1 MSTFHAHD
9 PAAIRE
15 AAQQLN
21 EEAAAN
27 FGDPAWRA
35 AKAAEMTT
43 KIYEDFQYD
52 NILPYIGA
60 TENLSTEDRSFVREV
75 KGLEAFW
82 VARGGYIEQ
91 STVRTDIVEI
101 PRDTVGFHVSEHEDK
116 METGFAESSS
126 TMVQLGTDRLSQ
138 AVNVR
143 AKALLDASRTVDN
156 ETDQTPTALDDLD
169 ALNNAIRTVKDETK
183 TGLVTILGR
192 SNTTEAIVD
201 AIMGTDSNGVGYLPE
216 TNEQILRT
224 GVLGVYRGC
233 KIVTLGNNVD
243 GNGNADWDAD
253 DLYVAAND
261 TAKFAYFGGL
271 KSREYLE
278 QDNWYWH
285 YIAKQEFGGLV
296 HWPNRSY
303 RINVTAP

>member
-9 PAAIRE
+9 PASVRE

-27 FGDPAWRA
+27 FADPAWRA

-43 KIYEDFQYD
+43 KIYEDFTYD
-52 NILPYIGA
+52 NILGYIGA
-60 TENLSTEDRSFVREV
+60 TENLNTDDRSFVREV

-91 STVRTDIVEI
+91 STVKTDIVEI
-101 PRDTVGFHVSEHEDK
+101 PRDTVGFHVSENEEK
-116 METGFAESSS
+116 METGFAEASS
-126 TMVQLGTDRLSQ
+126 TMVGLGVDRLSQ

-143 AKALLDASRTVDN
+143 GKALLDASRDVSNSSTGATQLN
-156 ETDQTPTALDDLD
+156 DLTS
-169 ALNNAIRTVKDETK
+169 LNNAIRTVKDETK
-183 TGLVTILGR
+183 SGAITMIGR
-192 SNTTEAIVD
+192 SATTEAVLD
-201 AIMGTDSNGVGYLPE
+201 AIVGANNGAGFLPE
-216 TNEQILRT
+216 TNEQILQT
-224 GVLGVYRGC
+224 GVLGVYRGV
-233 KIVTLGNNVD
+233 KIVTLPNNLD
-243 GNGNADWDAD
+243 GNGASTWDAD
-253 DLYVAAND
+253 DLYVVAND

-285 YIAKQEFGGLV
+285 YIAKQDFGGLV
-296 HWPNRSY
+296 NHPERAW
-303 RINVTAP
+303 RIHNA